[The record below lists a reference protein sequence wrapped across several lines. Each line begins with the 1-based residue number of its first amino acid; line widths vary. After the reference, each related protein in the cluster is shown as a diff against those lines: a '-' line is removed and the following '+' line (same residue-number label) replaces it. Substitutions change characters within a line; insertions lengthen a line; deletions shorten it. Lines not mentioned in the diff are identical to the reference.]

1 MIYSPDKY
9 KKDYPDINKQ
19 LMELKGILNDKD
31 AKISLAKFLRA
42 NLGFTTELISGI
54 KLAPYQE
61 IHLKALLNRNFSMCV
76 FGRGCGKS
84 FIASIF
90 CFLQCVFE
98 PNTKILI
105 AGPTFRTARFI
116 FNNLEKIVNS
126 KGAELLQ
133 QAFGS
138 KSKRNDQYE
147 WSINGGSIVA
157 IPLSGE
163 KIRGFRAN
171 VLVLDEFLLLSEDIV
186 KTVLMPFLVAPQNMK
201 ERMEIREMEDTLIRE
216 GAMKE
221 EDRMVFENNSKMI
234 ALSSASYTFEN
245 LYKTYNEWIE
255 KIYSKEDTEAS
266 YFVSQLSYEALPL
279 EMIDK
284 TIIEEAQNGGSSHS
298 SFLREYC
305 ARFIDGSDSYFSA
318 KKMEECTI
326 PNGQSP
332 HTLMKGVSGKKYILG
347 IDPNMS
353 DSPNADYFAMA
364 VMEIDEET
372 KTGTLVHTY
381 AGLGNLKNHVNYLY
395 YIMTNFNIVFMI
407 LDNAGA
413 DVFLSACNQSELFKS
428 NNLTINSFEFNS
440 DLEGQD
446 YDQEVRKIRNSY
458 NLESKKIAFNQVF
471 TSNFIRKANEHL
483 QASIDYKKIWFA
495 SKTCANDSFFESQ
508 FSQNIPIDLMKTEE
522 KKDWSTLDFIE
533 NQDDFIY
540 QTKKQCT
547 LVEHSSTARGTQSF
561 DLPQH
566 LKRSSS
572 ANKARKDNY
581 SALLL
586 VNWGLK
592 CYYDIMNAPMEDI
605 SSTFMPIMIN

>member
-9 KKDYPDINKQ
+9 KKDYPDINKE
-19 LMELKGILNDKD
+19 LMELKGILNDKE

-61 IHLKALLNRNFSMCV
+61 IHLKGLLNRNFSMCV

-116 FNNLEKIVNS
+116 FNNIEKIVNS

-133 QAFGS
+133 QAFGV

-201 ERMEIREMEDTLIRE
+201 ERMEIREMEDALIRD

-245 LYKTYNEWIE
+245 LYKTYNEWVE
-255 KIYSKEDTEAS
+255 KIHSKEDTEAS

-326 PNGQSP
+326 PNGQTP
-332 HTLMKGVSGKKYILG
+332 HTLMKGIPGKKYILG

-381 AGLGNLKNHVNYLY
+381 AGLGNLKNHVNYFY

-413 DVFLSACNQSELFKS
+413 DIFLSACNQSELFKS
-428 NNLTINSFEFNS
+428 NNLVINTFEFNS
-440 DLEGQD
+440 DLEGAD
-446 YDQEVRKIRNSY
+446 YDQEIRKVRNSY

-495 SKTCANDSFFESQ
+495 SKTCANDNFFETV
-508 FSQNIPIDLMKTEE
+508 FSQSIPLELMKTEE

-572 ANKARKDNY
+572 SNKARKDNY

-586 VNWGLK
+586 GNWGLK
-592 CYYDIMNAPMEDI
+592 CYYDIMTAPKEEI
-605 SSTFMPIMIN
+605 SQTFTPIMIK